1 MKRKQLLIIL
11 FVSIILSSCNL
22 RQIANRKIED
32 KLTGRW
38 DILSISSSEK
48 PDSVLQKEF
57 DIMLH
62 TLLINALIDFEKD
75 HKFSA
80 EIAGKVYSGKWEV
93 DSKLRK
99 IKLTEAFKESSYS
112 LVFLKENEIQFS
124 SSDAK
129 QNFLIILKRPGHL
142 EKSKK

>member
-129 QNFLIILKRPGHL
+129 QNFLIILKRQGHG

>member
-129 QNFLIILKRPGHL
+129 QNFLIILKRQGHW